1 MKVFLYLLMQ
11 YHACNKHDHEN
22 IDLPYKWVFF
32 GSTADAK
39 FEFEIQS
46 SIANS
51 TASILKI

>member
-1 MKVFLYLLMQ
+1 MQ